1 MNSIVKLI
9 DNSCV
14 YDIIDKT
21 PLTYAELLSAKLGNN
36 IYIKREDKTA
46 VHSFKIR
53 GAYQKIASLTN
64 AEKKQGIITA
74 TAGNHAQGVALS
86 AQKLAIVATIVMPKT
101 TPKIKVASVIKL
113 GAKVILFGV
122 MYDDALQYA
131 KELSKKENL
140 VFIHAYDDKQVIAG
154 QGTIALELLEQLENI
169 DYIFV
174 PVGGGGLITGIASY
188 ITSKKPS
195 IKVIAVEPNESPA
208 LTESLLRKSQVVLD
222 DVGLF
227 ADGVAVKK
235 IGDENFRLIKDLV
248 KEAILTSNDEICAAI
263 KDIYDDTRVIA
274 EPSGALALSGAKKY
288 IIKYNLKDKNIVVIL
303 SGANINFDRLRHIAE
318 RAELGENK
326 EAIFAVTIA
335 EQAGSFLQFCKTLDG
350 KVITEFNYR
359 YGQHDKAHIFVGIAT
374 EGGIDEKNKL
384 LITLGNNYSV
394 VDMSDNEMA
403 KTHIRYMVGGKT
415 HLDNEVLYRFIF
427 PEKPGALIKFLISIG
442 NKWNISLFHYRNH
455 GADFGRVLVGFQAKD
470 ISKLENNLN
479 KLGYKYFNETNNIA
493 YAYFL

>member
-1 MNSIVKLI
+1 MQGIVKLI

-21 PLTYAELLSAKLGNN
+21 PLTYAKLLSTKLGNN
-36 IYIKREDKTA
+36 IYLKREDKTV

-53 GAYQKIASLTN
+53 GAYQKIASLTT
-64 AEKKQGIITA
+64 AEKQKGIITA

-86 AQKLAIVATIVMPKT
+86 AQKLVINATIIMPKT
-101 TPKIKVASVIKL
+101 TPKIKLEAVERL
-113 GAKVILFGV
+113 GAKAILFGIS
-122 MYDDALQYA
+122 YDEALQYA
-131 KELSKKENL
+131 KVLANKENL

-154 QGTIALELLEQLENI
+154 QGTIASELLEQLDDI

-174 PVGGGGLITGIASY
+174 PVGGGGLIAGIASY
-188 ITSKKPS
+188 IKTKKPS
-195 IKVIAVEPNESPA
+195 IKIIAVEPNESPA
-208 LTESLLRKSQVVLD
+208 LAESLARKSQVVLD

-227 ADGVAVKK
+227 ADGVAVRK
-235 IGDENFRLIKDLV
+235 IGDENFRLTKDLV
-248 KEAILTSNDEICAAI
+248 DDSILTSNDEICAAI
-263 KDIYDDTRVIA
+263 KDIYDDTRAIA

-288 IIKYNLKDKNIVVIL
+288 IAKHNISCKNIIAIL

-335 EQAGSFLQFCKTLDG
+335 EQAGSFLEFCQSLDG
-350 KVITEFNYR
+350 KTITEFNYR
-359 YGQHDKAHIFVGIAT
+359 YGQKDKAHIFVGIAT
-374 EGGIDEKNKL
+374 ESGINEKNEL
-384 LITLGNNYSV
+384 LRILKNNYPV

-415 HLDNEVLYRFIF
+415 QLDDEVLYRFIF
-427 PEKPGALIKFLISIG
+427 PEKPGALLKFLISIG

-455 GADFGRVLVGFQAKD
+455 GADFGRVLVGFQAQN
-470 ISKLENNLN
+470 ITKLENNLN

-493 YAYFL
+493 YEYFL